1 MNTYRTRLLFLA
13 LLALSLSPAMHAAPV
28 TWYLN
33 GVTFSDGSRAVGSF
47 VYDTVTGMY
56 TSIDIT
62 TTPGTASTAATA
74 LVTGNHYTVQSP
86 IARPAVVVF
95 WTTPNPV
102 TGISGM
108 LQWGFL
114 GTLSTGGGT
123 IPLDLGSYQGVCL
136 NTTCQY
142 ATAESIIGMTAG
154 SVTAATA
161 FGPRT
166 WYLDNVLFDDG
177 GQATGSFV
185 YDSVSNTYSNVDIT
199 VTPGTTFTSGYH
211 YGVPG
216 AAPAPTGFAN
226 TVRAFASLPAHI
238 GDRFFNGNFL
248 SALTNDGGIVG
259 FNPLAQ
265 EASCDSADCTVNGV
279 NTKRFIILG
288 NVTTIRPVGY
298 TKVLSQIVDGG
309 GWQTTLT
316 ITNRNKYAQ
325 AYTVTFWQDNGT
337 PWSIPGIGSNTT
349 ISVPGNGAKF
359 LVSSGNSS
367 GLTEGWAKVEGYE
380 DYSAMAVYMVHG
392 DQQDQQAS
400 VTGDPTMN
408 TSFSMPFDESSGAL
422 VGLALTNPSS
432 TQAQTAL
439 IVAYDETG
447 KVIVNDFSIVLQPL
461 QHTAFVLDQQFP
473 SVANQRGKIRVFGIP
488 TGNVQLPFLG
498 LNGLGVR
505 SLRDGS
511 FTNLQ
516 VTYE

>member
-1 MNTYRTRLLFLA
+1 MNTFRSPLLFLA
-13 LLALSLSPAMHAAPV
+13 LLAFLLSPTMHAAPV

-47 VYDTVTGMY
+47 VYDTVTGLY

-62 TTPGTASTAATA
+62 TTPGTGSSAATA

-86 IARPAVVVF
+86 IARPAVIVF

-102 TGISGM
+102 TGLSGM
-108 LQWGFL
+108 LQWGFQ

-136 NTTCQY
+136 NATCQY
-142 ATAESIIGMTAG
+142 ATAESIISVIAG
-154 SVTAATA
+154 SVTSAVA

-177 GQATGSFV
+177 GAATGSFV

-199 VTPGTTFTSGYH
+199 VTPGTTFTSIYH

-216 AAPAPTGFAN
+216 AGPAPTGFAN
-226 TVRAFASLPAHI
+226 TVRAFASLPAHL

-259 FNPLAQ
+259 FNALAQ
-265 EASCDSADCTVNGV
+265 EASCDSADCTVSGV
-279 NTKRFIILG
+279 TRRFIVLG
-288 NVTTIRPVGY
+288 NVTTVRPAGY
-298 TKVLSQIVDGG
+298 TKILSQIVDGG

-316 ITNRNKYAQ
+316 ITNRSKYTQ
-325 AYTVTFWQDNGT
+325 GYTVTFWQDNGA
-337 PWSIPGIGSNTT
+337 PWSIPGIGSNVT

-359 LVSSGNSS
+359 LNSS
-367 GLTEGWAKVEGYE
+367 GTDGGLVEGWAKVESYE
-380 DYSAMAVYMVHG
+380 DYSAMAVFKVHG

-400 VTGDPTMN
+400 VTGDPTYN
-408 TSFSMPFDESSGAL
+408 ASFTMPFDESNGSL

-432 TQAQTAL
+432 TQAQAAL

-447 KVIVNDFSIVLQPL
+447 KVIVNDSSIVLQPL
-461 QHTAFVLDQQFP
+461 QHMAFVLDQQFP
-473 SVANQRGKIRVFGIP
+473 AVANKRGKIRVFGIP
-488 TGNVQLPFLG
+488 TGNIQLPFLG
-498 LNGLGVR
+498 LNGMGVR
-505 SLRDGS
+505 NLPDGS

-516 VTYE
+516 VSYQ

>member
-1 MNTYRTRLLFLA
+1 MNTYTTRLLFLA
-13 LLALSLSPAMHAAPV
+13 LLALLLSPAMHAAPV

-47 VYDTVTGMY
+47 VYDTVTGLY

-62 TTPGTASTAATA
+62 TTPGTGSTAATA
-74 LVTGNHYTVQSP
+74 KATDNHYTVQSP

-102 TGISGM
+102 TGLSGM

-136 NTTCQY
+136 NATCQY
-142 ATAESIIGMTAG
+142 ATAESIVSLTAG
-154 SVTAATA
+154 SVTSVPA

-177 GQATGSFV
+177 AQATGSFV

-226 TVRAFASLPAHI
+226 TVRAFASLPAHM
-238 GDRFFNGNFL
+238 GDRYFNGNFL

-259 FNPLAQ
+259 FNALAQ
-265 EASCDSADCTVNGV
+265 EASCDSADCTVSGV
-279 NTKRFIILG
+279 TRRFIVLG
-288 NVTTIRPVGY
+288 NVTTVRPAGY

-316 ITNRNKYAQ
+316 ITNRNRFAQ
-325 AYTVTFWQDNGT
+325 AYTVTFWQDNGA
-337 PWSIPGIGSNTT
+337 PWSIPGIGSNVTV
-349 ISVPGNGAKF
+349 SVPGNGVKF
-359 LVSSGNSS
+359 LMSSGASS
-367 GLTEGWAKVEGYE
+367 GLAEGWAKVEGYE
-380 DYSAMAVYMVHG
+380 DYSAMAVFKVHG
-392 DQQDQQAS
+392 GQQDQQAS
-400 VTGDPTMN
+400 VIGDPTYN
-408 TSFSMPFDESSGAL
+408 KSFSIPFDESNGAL
-422 VGLALTNPSS
+422 VGLALTNPSP

-439 IVAYDETG
+439 VVAYDESG

-461 QHTAFVLDQQFP
+461 QHMAFVLDQQFP
-473 SVANQRGKIRVFGIP
+473 SVANQRGKLRVFGIP

-498 LNGLGVR
+498 LNGMGVR
-505 SLRDGS
+505 NLPDGS